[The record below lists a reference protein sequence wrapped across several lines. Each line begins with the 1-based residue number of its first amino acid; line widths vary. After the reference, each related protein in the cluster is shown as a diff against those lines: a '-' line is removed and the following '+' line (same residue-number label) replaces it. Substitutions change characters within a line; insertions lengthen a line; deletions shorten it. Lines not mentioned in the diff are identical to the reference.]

1 MYLKLSLCP
10 SVQWE
15 HQQVHHGNLSSF
27 FITTS
32 NHQDQPWLNFQN
44 NEKAQRSLR
53 LTFDCFGE
61 LPDLLVIT
69 KRRNATPILVQIAF
83 GPASRNFFAAGQ
95 VSLRERLSL
104 LLGQPSQSL

>member
-15 HQQVHHGNLSSF
+15 HRQVHHGNLSSF

-95 VSLRERLSL
+95 VFLRERLSL